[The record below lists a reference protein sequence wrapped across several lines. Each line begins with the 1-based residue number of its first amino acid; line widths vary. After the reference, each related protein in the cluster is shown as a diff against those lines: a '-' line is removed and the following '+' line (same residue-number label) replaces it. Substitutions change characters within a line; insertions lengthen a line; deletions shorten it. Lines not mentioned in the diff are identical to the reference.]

1 MKLLVK
7 KSGKD
12 PENKFK
18 ASDRWLHN
26 FTRRRGISK
35 QRKTNKKSQSVEERL
50 AKVKN
55 FHWYTIYKMATED
68 P

>member
-7 KSGKD
+7 KGGKD

-50 AKVKN
+50 AKVKKFSLVYN
-55 FHWYTIYKMATED
+55 L
-68 P
+68 